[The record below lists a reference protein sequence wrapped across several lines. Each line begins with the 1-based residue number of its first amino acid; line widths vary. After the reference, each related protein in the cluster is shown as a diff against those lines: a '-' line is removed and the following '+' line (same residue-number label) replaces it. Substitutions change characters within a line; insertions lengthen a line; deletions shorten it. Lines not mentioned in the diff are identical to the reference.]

1 MSPTSPPRA
10 PRSSGGCAVPL
21 PPGSRCPRQAGP
33 LRAGTQRGRSPRAS
47 RLSPAQRL
55 LPGPGGFPPLRAS
68 RQPRGAE
75 GSGGERRKERRAPP
89 APGRSLGPS
98 DASPDEGVVE
108 DLPLIDEK
116 AVEQLTEG
124 LISHYL
130 PDLQRSKSALQE
142 LTQNQVVLLETLE
155 QEISKFKDCNSIV
168 DINALFSEAKH
179 YHNKLVNIR
188 NEMMMLHEKTS
199 KLKKR
204 ALKLQQKRQKE
215 ELEREQQREKELERE
230 KQLTAKPA
238 KRT

>member
-1 MSPTSPPRA
+1 MSVAERPEKA
-10 PRSSGGCAVPL
+10 AAA
-21 PPGSRCPRQAGP
+21 AGP
-33 LRAGTQRGRSPRAS
+33 
-47 RLSPAQRL
+47 
-55 LPGPGGFPPLRAS
+55 
-68 RQPRGAE
+68 E
-75 GSGGERRKERRAPP
+75 
-89 APGRSLGPS
+89 RSLGPS

-108 DLPLIDEK
+108 DLPSINEK

-155 QEISKFKDCNSIV
+155 QEISKFKECNSIL

-238 KRT
+238 RRM